1 MDLSKF
7 IENKGLT
14 EIEIKVLN
22 YIMDNI
28 DEVNKLGVRGVAK
41 NNFTSTSTIMRLS
54 KKLGYSGFLE
64 MQYNLASL
72 KKNELYSYIN
82 NSDFVDSLDM
92 DSLLKVN
99 SSKVIN
105 DFIDIIFNDRIDNDG
120 NKFIFIYANGFSG
133 IIADYINKKL
143 LVMGKRC
150 ILANGTD
157 SIGVFENNIDFI
169 SSIIVISKSGE
180 TPMVLNKVKIAKENN
195 VKIISFT
202 NELENSISKLADV
215 SFKIEDTNK
224 LDDRNL
230 MPNTFF
236 PKVLVL
242 LELLIYEYYKRKNNN
257 TK

>member
-22 YIMDNI
+22 YIVDNI
-28 DEVNKLGVRGVAK
+28 EDVNKLGVRGIAK
-41 NNFTSTSTIMRLS
+41 NNYTSTSTIMRLS

-64 MQYNLASL
+64 MQYNLAAL
-72 KKNELYSYIN
+72 KKNELGDDLN
-82 NSDFVDSLDM
+82 ERDFLDSLDM
-92 DSLLKVN
+92 DNLLKEN
-99 SSKVIN
+99 TSDVIN
-105 DFIDIIFNDRIDNDG
+105 RFVDTLFNDD

-133 IIADYINKKL
+133 IVAEYINKKL
-143 LVMGKRC
+143 LVMGKRS
-150 ILANGTD
+150 ILSNGTD
-157 SIGVFENNIDFI
+157 SIGVFENNLDYI

-180 TPMVLNKVKIAKENN
+180 TPMVLNKVKTAKDYGIN
-195 VKIISFT
+195 VISFT
-202 NELENSISKLADV
+202 NERENSISKLADI
-215 SFKIEDTNK
+215 SFKIDDANK

-242 LELLIYEYYKRKNNN
+242 VELLIYEYYKRKNSNS
-257 TK
+257 K

>member
-22 YIMDNI
+22 YIADNI
-28 DEVNKLGVRGVAK
+28 DEVNKLGVRGIAK
-41 NNFTSTSTIMRLS
+41 NNFTSTSTVMRLS

-64 MQYNLASL
+64 MQYNLAAL
-72 KKNELYSYIN
+72 KKSNFGDTIDERG
-82 NSDFVDSLDM
+82 FVDSLNM
-92 DSLLKVN
+92 EGLLQGN
-99 SSKVIN
+99 STECIDK
-105 DFIDIIFNDRIDNDG
+105 FIDILFSED

-133 IIADYINKKL
+133 IVAEYINKKI
-143 LVMGKRC
+143 LVMGKRF
-150 ILANGTD
+150 ILSNGTD
-157 SIGVFENNIDFI
+157 SIGVFENNLDYI

-180 TPMVLNKVKIAKENN
+180 TPMVLNKVKTAKEYGIE
-195 VKIISFT
+195 VVSFT
-202 NELENSISKLADV
+202 NERENSISKLADI
-215 SFKIEDTNK
+215 SFKIDDANK

-242 LELLIYEYYKRKNNN
+242 VELLIYEYYKRKNR
-257 TK
+257 KSK